1 MSHSNIIVYPGTFD
15 PMTLGHLDLL
25 TRGAA
30 LFKKVVLAVAA
41 PSSKAGCMFDCA
53 ERIEMAREVTRDL
66 PNVVVERMDGM
77 LIDFV
82 RSQGARVIL
91 RGLRAYSDFE
101 YEFQM
106 ALTNRKLAP
115 EIETLF
121 LMPKEDLSYVSSSTV
136 REVARY
142 AGDTSQ
148 FVPPAVQNYIERRVV
163 MDRLVPGHQERKN
176 DN

>member
-1 MSHSNIIVYPGTFD
+1 MYDSRTIVYPGTFD
-15 PMTLGHLDLL
+15 PLTLGHLDLL
-25 TRGAA
+25 TRVSE
-30 LFKKVVLAVAA
+30 LFESVILAVAGV
-41 PSSKAGCMFDCA
+41 SHKAGGMFSCED
-53 ERIEMAREVTRDL
+53 RIAMAREVTAGL
-66 PNVVVERMDGM
+66 PNIAVERMDGL

-82 RSQGARVIL
+82 RGHQARVVL

-121 LMPKEDLSYVSSSTV
+121 LMPKEDHSYVSSSTV
-136 REVARY
+136 REIARY

-148 FVPPAVQNYIERRVV
+148 FVPAAVQRYIERKVV
-163 MDRLVPGHQERKN
+163 TDRLSGSNGKEADR
-176 DN
+176 

>member
-1 MSHSNIIVYPGTFD
+1 MSRPNIIVYPGTFD
-15 PMTLGHLDLL
+15 PLTLGHLDLL
-25 TRGAA
+25 MRVAR
-30 LFKKVVLAVAA
+30 LFDHVVLAVAGA
-41 PSSKAGCMFDCA
+41 SAKAGSLFSCD
-53 ERIEMAREVTRDL
+53 ERIAMAREVATEL
-66 PNVVVERMDGM
+66 PNVTVERMDGL

-82 RSQGARVIL
+82 RRKEARVVL

-121 LMPKEDLSYVSSSTV
+121 LMPKEEHSYVSSSTV
-136 REVARY
+136 REVARF

-148 FVPPAVQNYIERRVV
+148 FVPPAVQRHIERRVV
-163 MDRLVPGHQERKN
+163 LDRLRSEGGSHAH
-176 DN
+176 

>member
-1 MSHSNIIVYPGTFD
+1 MPHSNIIVYPGTFD

-30 LFKKVVLAVAA
+30 LFDRVVLAVAG
-41 PSSKAGCMFDCA
+41 PSTKTSHMFDCD
-53 ERIEMAREVTRDL
+53 ERIEMAREVTREL
-66 PNVVVERMDGM
+66 PNVDVRRMDGM

-142 AGDTSQ
+142 AGDTSR
-148 FVPPAVQNYIERRVV
+148 FVPPAVQRHIERRVV
-163 MDRLVPGHQERKN
+163 IDRLLPPEAPHAH
-176 DN
+176 